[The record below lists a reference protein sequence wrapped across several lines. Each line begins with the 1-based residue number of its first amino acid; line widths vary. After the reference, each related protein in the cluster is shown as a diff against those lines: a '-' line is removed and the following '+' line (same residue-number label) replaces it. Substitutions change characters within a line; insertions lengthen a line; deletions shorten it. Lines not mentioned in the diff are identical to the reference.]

1 MVWLVKCLLNLPV
14 HFSVTELMMY
24 QCHYQRGGKLELLL
38 SFETCQ
44 ASKPQSIQ
52 TNLRVKQ
59 VWNSISYAW
68 TKTLPPP
75 EMLLPLYNFL
85 QLHLLLTFSC
95 FSNANL
101 LNHFLQSLAL
111 IRTPFYSRVDCHGNY
126 NICNIWPISYKNIL
140 RLNFPNCKDISMP
153 QMCQPKCWN

>member
-1 MVWLVKCLLNLPV
+1 MFIEFACTFLCYRADDVPVSLSKRGEVRASAKFRNL
-14 HFSVTELMMY
+14 S
-24 QCHYQRGGKLELLL
+24 
-38 SFETCQ
+38 SFQ
-44 ASKPQSIQ
+44 ASIHSNQPKSKAGMKFNMLRLDEKSFSPQKCYSP
-52 TNLRVKQ
+52 
-59 VWNSISYAW
+59 S
-68 TKTLPPP
+68 
-75 EMLLPLYNFL
+75 NFL

-95 FSNANL
+95 FSNPNL
-101 LNHFLQSLAL
+101 LNHFLHPLAL

>member
-1 MVWLVKCLLNLPV
+1 MFIEFACTFLCYRADDVPVSLSKRGEVRASAKFRNL
-14 HFSVTELMMY
+14 S
-24 QCHYQRGGKLELLL
+24 
-38 SFETCQ
+38 SFQ
-44 ASKPQSIQ
+44 ASIHSNQPKS
-52 TNLRVKQ
+52 KAGMK
-59 VWNSISYAW
+59 YAW

-75 EMLLPLYNFL
+75 QKCYSPSNFL

-95 FSNANL
+95 FSNPNL
-101 LNHFLQSLAL
+101 LNHFLHPLAL

>member
-1 MVWLVKCLLNLPV
+1 MFIEFTCTFLCYRAYDVQVSLSK
-14 HFSVTELMMY
+14 
-24 QCHYQRGGKLELLL
+24 RGEVRASAKFRNSS
-38 SFETCQ
+38 SFQ
-44 ASKPQSIQ
+44 ASIHWNQSKSKAGMKF
-52 TNLRVKQ
+52 NKLRLDE
-59 VWNSISYAW
+59 NS
-68 TKTLPPP
+68 LPPPLPPPP

-95 FSNANL
+95 FSNPNL
-101 LNHFLQSLAL
+101 LNYFLHPLAL